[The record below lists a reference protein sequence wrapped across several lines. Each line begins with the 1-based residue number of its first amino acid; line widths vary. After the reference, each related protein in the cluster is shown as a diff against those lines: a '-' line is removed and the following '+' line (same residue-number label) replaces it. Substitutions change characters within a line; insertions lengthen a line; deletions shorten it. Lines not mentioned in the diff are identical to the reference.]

1 MLGEWRCLAADPGP
15 SGQAATIAFSA
26 VRDREY
32 EATLAED
39 GKAPER
45 FGGYASAVSGGTIL
59 NLREQDGKTSGEPWS
74 LVRYSFLLPNVLR
87 LELVNDEPFEGE
99 QASPA
104 ALRGALERRA
114 VLPGVYEDFCVC
126 VRIAKEGAK

>member
-1 MLGEWRCLAADPGP
+1 MARSKPHAAD
-15 SGQAATIAFSA
+15 T
-26 VRDREY
+26 V
-32 EATLAED
+32 
-39 GKAPER
+39 
-45 FGGYASAVSGGTIL
+45 
-59 NLREQDGKTSGEPWS
+59 WS
-74 LVRYSFLLPNVLR
+74 WWLGRLLPNVLR